1 MSDAD
6 RLLRGWRDDLAAWA
20 IPQQILDRAPA
31 APWATE
37 RELFVRRAAAR
48 RLDPSGT
55 SYRRAREALPE
66 GGSVLDVGAGAG
78 AASLPLIERAATIV
92 AVDQDGE
99 LLRALIEQAGPAAP
113 KVRTIVGTWP
123 AAAAGVATADVVV
136 CHHVLYNV
144 PDLRPFIDALAS
156 HARRRVVIEITA
168 AHPVARL
175 NPLWLR
181 FHGLTRPERPTW
193 TDAVAAIE
201 AFVGGL
207 HVERERLAADG
218 AAGRWDEQVALTGRR
233 LCLGPER
240 RAEVAAALTELLGAR
255 PDDPAT
261 WSAPNREVA
270 TIWWDPVPGTIP

>member
-6 RLLRGWRDDLAAWA
+6 RLLRAWRTDLGSWA
-20 IPQQILDRAPA
+20 IPQQILDQAPA
-31 APWATE
+31 APWRTE
-37 RELFVRRAAAR
+37 HAVFVRRAADR
-48 RLDPSGT
+48 RLTPRGT

-66 GGSVLDVGAGAG
+66 GGTVLDVGAGAG
-78 AASLPLIERAATIV
+78 AASLPLIDRAATIV

-99 LLRALIEQAGPAAP
+99 LLRALIEQAGADAT
-113 KVRTIVGTWP
+113 KVRTVVGAWP
-123 AAAAGVATADVVV
+123 AAATDVAKADVVV

-144 PDLRPFIDALAS
+144 ADLRPFIDALAS

-193 TDAVAAIE
+193 KDAAAAIE
-201 AFVGGL
+201 AFVDGV

-218 AAGRWDEQVALTGRR
+218 AAGGWDELVALTARR

-240 RAEVAAALTELLGAR
+240 RAEVAAALAELLGAS
-255 PDDPAT
+255 PDDPST

-270 TIWWDPVPGTIP
+270 TIWWDPASSG